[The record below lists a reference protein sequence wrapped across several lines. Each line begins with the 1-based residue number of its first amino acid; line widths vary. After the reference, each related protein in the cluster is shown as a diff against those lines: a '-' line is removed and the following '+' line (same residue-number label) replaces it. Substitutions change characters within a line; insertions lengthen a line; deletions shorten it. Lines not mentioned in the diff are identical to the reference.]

1 MRVPIIIIIIIIIH
15 PIIALIFYILL
26 SHSVFTISMLILW
39 DRNFHATNSV
49 MFLRFYYKQHWRKM
63 FSIFLLK
70 QVKYFLADK
79 NTCVILCEFLN
90 KVYYYYFVIIIII
103 IM

>member
-1 MRVPIIIIIIIIIH
+1 
-15 PIIALIFYILL
+15 
-26 SHSVFTISMLILW
+26 
-39 DRNFHATNSV
+39 
-49 MFLRFYYKQHWRKM
+49 M

-90 KVYYYYFVIIIII
+90 KVYYYYYHHHHHHHHHHCCCCSITYCNKQFPMLGRNHQNKPNGFAHVVYGLVELKLITTKYSTIRDS
-103 IM
+103 

>member
-1 MRVPIIIIIIIIIH
+1 
-15 PIIALIFYILL
+15 
-26 SHSVFTISMLILW
+26 
-39 DRNFHATNSV
+39 
-49 MFLRFYYKQHWRKM
+49 M

-90 KVYYYYFVIIIII
+90 KVYYYLKNYYYYYYYSFIYLFIYLSLIGH
-103 IM
+103 M

>member
-1 MRVPIIIIIIIIIH
+1 
-15 PIIALIFYILL
+15 
-26 SHSVFTISMLILW
+26 
-39 DRNFHATNSV
+39 
-49 MFLRFYYKQHWRKM
+49 M

-90 KVYYYYFVIIIII
+90 KVYYYLILL
-103 IM
+103 

>member
-1 MRVPIIIIIIIIIH
+1 
-15 PIIALIFYILL
+15 
-26 SHSVFTISMLILW
+26 
-39 DRNFHATNSV
+39 
-49 MFLRFYYKQHWRKM
+49 M

-90 KVYYYYFVIIIII
+90 KDYYYYGGLLSGALVVWQGGGLKTLKGNGLIE
-103 IM
+103 